1 MATIRLSLSF
11 LALLATQA
19 YAHPLK
25 LECQN
30 ANEVQAESARL
41 RSLSGDMVRRRS
53 KHQLTVITRA
63 GSRQFTDQPP
73 HDEPL
78 SGVHYHFCARKDGW
92 VLLTK
97 DNQGV
102 FTGVLVNE
110 TTGQVAPAGETVLFS
125 EDRRAYLATEQPDG
139 LDGNVWSVYSVD
151 GRKSWS
157 GYSFISRDAAQ
168 GTIDSTLSDPAWT
181 PTGELTATATCL
193 EDLAV
198 QWQVKLVKKAGAW
211 DWQPRKRCGPA
222 RQK

>member
-1 MATIRLSLSF
+1 
-11 LALLATQA
+11 
-19 YAHPLK
+19 
-25 LECQN
+25 
-30 ANEVQAESARL
+30 
-41 RSLSGDMVRRRS
+41 
-53 KHQLTVITRA
+53 
-63 GSRQFTDQPP
+63 
-73 HDEPL
+73 
-78 SGVHYHFCARKDGW
+78 
-92 VLLTK
+92 
-97 DNQGV
+97 
-102 FTGVLVNE
+102 
-110 TTGQVAPAGETVLFS
+110 
-125 EDRRAYLATEQPDG
+125 
-139 LDGNVWSVYSVD
+139 VWSVYSVD